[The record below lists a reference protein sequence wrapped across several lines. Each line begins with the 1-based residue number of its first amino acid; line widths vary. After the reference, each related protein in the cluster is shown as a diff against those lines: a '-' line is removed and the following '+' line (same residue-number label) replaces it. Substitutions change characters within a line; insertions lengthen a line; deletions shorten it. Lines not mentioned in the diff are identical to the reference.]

1 MAMDRLFQLMKEKNA
16 SDMFFAVNSPVH
28 IKINGNLIPI
38 NQQKLE
44 RENIASLLAEVA
56 TPEQMAELERTNEL
70 NMGIS
75 VANLGRFRLSAFRQ
89 RGSISAVFRFVPA
102 NIPALGD
109 LGLPPIL
116 AELIMEKRGL
126 LLLVGATGSGKSTTI
141 ASMLDHRNEL
151 RAGHILT
158 LEDPIEYLFK
168 NKKSI
173 VNQREIGSDAVD
185 FYTALR
191 NSMRQAPDCILI
203 GEIRDKETMAAAL
216 AYAQSGHLVL
226 ATLHANNSYNA
237 LNRIISFYPIE
248 NRPALL
254 QDLSSAVKAIVSQR
268 LVRSS
273 AGGTRQAAVEVMVN
287 TRYVA
292 DLIEKGE
299 IGQIKEAMEKS
310 LSPGSQTFESAL
322 LQLVKSGLVTQE
334 EALAN
339 ADSATNL
346 LWLLNNGPDSKDA
359 PPKEEGSS
367 RPTRVRRSPS
377 SRSIPDGVG
386 SGPRAAA
393 IAWGQVPTASSIAW
407 GQVPTGPAGVEPC
420 GATVSQEASLH

>member
-1 MAMDRLFQLMKEKNA
+1 MAMDRLFQLMKEKAA

-28 IKINGNLIPI
+28 IKINGTLIPI

-44 RENIASLLAEVA
+44 PENIHALLSEICSAQ
-56 TPEQMAELERTNEL
+56 QMDELERTNEL
-70 NMGIS
+70 NTGYS
-75 VANLGRFRLSAFRQ
+75 VPNLGRFRLSAFRQ

-102 NIPALGD
+102 SIPALGD
-109 LGLPPIL
+109 LGLPPVL
-116 AELIMEKRGL
+116 SELIMEKRGL
-126 LLLVGATGSGKSTTI
+126 LLLVGSTGSGKSTTI
-141 ASMLDHRNEL
+141 AAMLDHRNEL
-151 RAGHILT
+151 KPGHILT

-173 VNQREIGSDAVD
+173 VNQREIGADAKD

-248 NRPALL
+248 NRAALF
-254 QDLSSAVKAIVSQR
+254 QDLSSTVKAIVSQR
-268 LVRSS
+268 LIKS
-273 AGGTRQAAVEVMVN
+273 ASGGTRTAAVEVMVN
-287 TRYVA
+287 TRYISE
-292 DLIEKGE
+292 LIEKGE

-310 LSPGSQTFESAL
+310 ISSDSLSFETAL
-322 LQLVKSGLVTQE
+322 FNLVQAGKISRE

-346 LWLLNNGPDSKDA
+346 LWLPNNGPDTK
-359 PPKEEGSS
+359 KEE
-367 RPTRVRRSPS
+367 PEQK
-377 SRSIPDGVG
+377 
-386 SGPRAAA
+386 AAA
-393 IAWGQVPTASSIAW
+393 SSE
-407 GQVPTGPAGVEPC
+407 TSFTEF
-420 GATVSQEASLH
+420 TLN

>member
-1 MAMDRLFQLMKEKNA
+1 MAMERLFQLMKEKNA

-44 RENIASLLAEVA
+44 PDNVTVLLSEVCSAAE
-56 TPEQMAELERTNEL
+56 MAELERENEL
-70 NMGIS
+70 NIGIS
-75 VANLGRFRLSAFRQ
+75 VPNLGRFRLSAFRQ

-102 NIPALGD
+102 TIPVLGE
-109 LGLPPIL
+109 LGLPPVL
-116 AELIMEKRGL
+116 SDLIMEKRGL
-126 LLLVGATGSGKSTTI
+126 LLLVGSTGSGKSTTI

-151 RAGHILT
+151 RPGHILT

-173 VNQREIGSDAVD
+173 VNQREIGSDAKD
-185 FYTALR
+185 YATALR
-191 NSMRQAPDCILI
+191 NSLRQAPDAILI

-254 QDLSSAVKAIVSQR
+254 QDLASTVKAIVSQR
-268 LVRSS
+268 LVRSIN
-273 AGGTRQAAVEVMVN
+273 GGMRTAAVEVMLN
-287 TRYVA
+287 TRHIA

-299 IGQIKEAMEKS
+299 IGQIKEAMDNS
-310 LSPGSQTFESAL
+310 MSPGSQSFEHAL
-322 LQLVKSGLVTQE
+322 LKLVNDGAISQD

-346 LWLLNNGPDSKDA
+346 LWLLNNGPGSKLAQAA
-359 PPKEEGSS
+359 PEPEAPAK
-367 RPTRVRRSPS
+367 P
-377 SRSIPDGVG
+377 
-386 SGPRAAA
+386 
-393 IAWGQVPTASSIAW
+393 ASDTSF
-407 GQVPTGPAGVEPC
+407 TEF
-420 GATVSQEASLH
+420 TLNT

>member
-16 SDMFFAVNSPVH
+16 SDMFFAVNSPVQ

-38 NQQKLE
+38 NQQKLDPD
-44 RENIASLLAEVA
+44 NIDALLSEVASLD
-56 TPEQMAELERTNEL
+56 QMAELRRENEL

-75 VANLGRFRLSAFRQ
+75 VPNLGRFRLSAFRQ
-89 RGSISAVFRFVPA
+89 RGTISAVFRFVPA
-102 NIPALGD
+102 VIPQLDD

-116 AELIMEKRGL
+116 SELIMEKRGL

-173 VNQREIGSDAVD
+173 VNQREIGADTTS
-185 FYTALR
+185 FYVALR

-248 NRPALL
+248 NRAALL

-268 LVRSS
+268 LVRSA
-273 AGGTRQAAVEVMVN
+273 AGGTRQAAVEIMVN
-287 TRYVA
+287 TRYVS

-310 LSPGSQTFESAL
+310 LSPGSQSFESAL
-322 LQLVKSGLVTQE
+322 FQLVKSGLVTQE

-346 LWLLNNGPDSKDA
+346 LWLLNNGPDSANNAADIAQSKVDD
-359 PPKEEGSS
+359 EGANF
-367 RPTRVRRSPS
+367 TEF
-377 SRSIPDGVG
+377 
-386 SGPRAAA
+386 
-393 IAWGQVPTASSIAW
+393 TLN
-407 GQVPTGPAGVEPC
+407 T
-420 GATVSQEASLH
+420 

>member
-1 MAMDRLFQLMKEKNA
+1 MMMERLFQLMKEKNA

-38 NQQKLE
+38 NQNKLEPENIRVLLAEIASPEQMEELE
-44 RENIASLLAEVA
+44 RE
-56 TPEQMAELERTNEL
+56 NEL

-75 VANLGRFRLSAFRQ
+75 VPNLGRFRLSAFRQ

-102 NIPALGD
+102 TIPPLSE
-109 LGLPPIL
+109 LGLPPVL
-116 AELIMEKRGL
+116 SELIMEKRGL
-126 LLLVGATGSGKSTTI
+126 MLIVGATGSGKSTTI
-141 ASMLDHRNEL
+141 ASMLDHRNEQ
-151 RAGHILT
+151 RHGHILT

-173 VNQREIGSDAVD
+173 VNQREIGSDAKD
-185 FYTALR
+185 FEVALR

-203 GEIRDKETMAAAL
+203 GEIRDKDTMAAAL

-268 LVRSS
+268 LVRAK
-273 AGGTRQAAVEVMVN
+273 AGGRRQAAVEIMVN

-292 DLIEKGE
+292 DLIEKGD
-299 IGQIKEAMEKS
+299 IGEIKEAMDKS
-310 LSPGSQTFESAL
+310 LSPGSQSFEKAL
-322 LQLVKSGLVTQE
+322 LELVQADLVTQE

-346 LWLLNNGPDSKDA
+346 LWLINNGPDSKA
-359 PPKEEGSS
+359 EQEQAKPAE
-367 RPTRVRRSPS
+367 
-377 SRSIPDGVG
+377 PDGP
-386 SGPRAAA
+386 SF
-393 IAWGQVPTASSIAW
+393 TEFTLDS
-407 GQVPTGPAGVEPC
+407 
-420 GATVSQEASLH
+420 

>member
-38 NQQKLE
+38 NQHKLE
-44 RENIASLLAEVA
+44 QENIESLLSEIA
-56 TPEQMAELERTNEL
+56 TPEQMAELARENEL

-75 VANLGRFRLSAFRQ
+75 MPNLGRFRLSAFRQ

-102 NIPALGD
+102 SIPPLAE
-109 LGLPPIL
+109 LGLPPAL
-116 AELIMEKRGL
+116 SELIMEKRGL
-126 LLLVGATGSGKSTTI
+126 LLVVGATGSGKSTTI
-141 ASMLDHRNEL
+141 ASMLDHRNEQ
-151 RAGHILT
+151 RPGHILT

-173 VNQREIGSDAVD
+173 VNQREIGSDAAS
-185 FYTALR
+185 FEIALR

-203 GEIRDKETMAAAL
+203 GEIRDKDTMAAAL

-268 LVRSS
+268 LVRAK
-273 AGGTRQAAVEVMVN
+273 AGGQRQAAVEIMVN

-292 DLIEKGE
+292 DLIEKGD
-299 IGQIKEAMEKS
+299 IGQIKEAMDKS
-310 LSPGSQTFESAL
+310 LSPGSQSFETAL
-322 LQLVKSGLVTQE
+322 LALVQAELITRE

-346 LWLLNNGPDSKDA
+346 LWLLNNGPDSQIAK
-359 PPKEEGSS
+359 PEEPA
-367 RPTRVRRSPS
+367 R
-377 SRSIPDGVG
+377 
-386 SGPRAAA
+386 
-393 IAWGQVPTASSIAW
+393 QVEP
-407 GQVPTGPAGVEPC
+407 PAGPSFTEF
-420 GATVSQEASLH
+420 TLE

>member
-1 MAMDRLFQLMKEKNA
+1 MMMERLFQLMKEKNA

-38 NQQKLE
+38 NQNKLE
-44 RENIASLLAEVA
+44 PDNIRVLLSEIAS
-56 TPEQMAELERTNEL
+56 PEQMDELDRDNEL

-75 VANLGRFRLSAFRQ
+75 VPNLGRFRLSAFRQ

-102 NIPALGD
+102 TIPPLAE
-109 LGLPPIL
+109 LGLPSAL
-116 AELIMEKRGL
+116 SELIMEKRGL
-126 LLLVGATGSGKSTTI
+126 LLIVGATGSGKSTTI
-141 ASMLDHRNEL
+141 ASMLDLRNEQ
-151 RAGHILT
+151 RHGHILT

-173 VNQREIGSDAVD
+173 VNQREIGSDAKSFDV
-185 FYTALR
+185 ALR

-203 GEIRDKETMAAAL
+203 GEIRDKDTMAAAL

-268 LVRSS
+268 LVRAK
-273 AGGTRQAAVEVMVN
+273 AGGRRQAAVEIMVN

-299 IGQIKEAMEKS
+299 IGQIKEAMDKS
-310 LSPGSQTFESAL
+310 LSPGSQSFEKAL
-322 LQLVKSGLVTQE
+322 LELVQADLITQD

-346 LWLLNNGPDSKDA
+346 LWLINNGPDSKA
-359 PPKEEGSS
+359 KEEEA
-367 RPTRVRRSPS
+367 PKPAE
-377 SRSIPDGVG
+377 PDGP
-386 SGPRAAA
+386 SF
-393 IAWGQVPTASSIAW
+393 TEF
-407 GQVPTGPAGVEPC
+407 T
-420 GATVSQEASLH
+420 LDN

>member
-1 MAMDRLFQLMKEKNA
+1 MAMERLFQLMKEKNA

-38 NQQKLE
+38 NQHKLE
-44 RENIASLLAEVA
+44 QDNIVSLLSEIT
-56 TPEQMAELERTNEL
+56 TPEQMAEFERDNEL

-75 VANLGRFRLSAFRQ
+75 VHNLGRFRLSAFRQ

-102 NIPALGD
+102 VIPPLAD
-109 LGLPPIL
+109 LGLPTVL
-116 AELIMEKRGL
+116 SELIMEKRGL
-126 LLLVGATGSGKSTTI
+126 MLVVGATGSGKSTTI

-173 VNQREIGSDAVD
+173 VNQREIGSDAQSFAV
-185 FYTALR
+185 ALR

-254 QDLSSAVKAIVSQR
+254 QDLSSAVKAIISQR
-268 LVRSS
+268 LIKSA
-273 AGGTRQAAVEVMVN
+273 AGGTRQAAVEIMVN

-292 DLIEKGE
+292 DLIEKGD
-299 IGQIKEAMEKS
+299 IGQIKDAMDQS
-310 LSPGSQTFESAL
+310 LSPGSQSFETAL
-322 LQLVKSGLVTQE
+322 VELVQSGLVTQE

-346 LWLLNNGPDSKDA
+346 LWLLNNGPDSKTKQTAA
-359 PPKEEGSS
+359 PVIE
-367 RPTRVRRSPS
+367 
-377 SRSIPDGVG
+377 D
-386 SGPRAAA
+386 
-393 IAWGQVPTASSIAW
+393 PTA
-407 GQVPTGPAGVEPC
+407 
-420 GATVSQEASLH
+420 ASFTEFTLNN

>member
-1 MAMDRLFQLMKEKNA
+1 MMMERLFQLMKEKNA

-38 NQQKLE
+38 NQNKLEPENIRVLLAEIASPEQMEELE
-44 RENIASLLAEVA
+44 RE
-56 TPEQMAELERTNEL
+56 NEL

-75 VANLGRFRLSAFRQ
+75 VPNLGRFRLSAFRQ

-102 NIPALGD
+102 TIPPLSE
-109 LGLPPIL
+109 LGLPPVL
-116 AELIMEKRGL
+116 SELIMEKRGL
-126 LLLVGATGSGKSTTI
+126 MLIVGATGSGKSTTI
-141 ASMLDHRNEL
+141 ASMLDHRNEQ
-151 RAGHILT
+151 RHGHILT

-173 VNQREIGSDAVD
+173 VNQREIGSDAKD
-185 FYTALR
+185 FEVALR

-203 GEIRDKETMAAAL
+203 GEIRDKDTMAAAL

-268 LVRSS
+268 LVRAK
-273 AGGTRQAAVEVMVN
+273 AGGRRAAAVEIMVN
-287 TRYVA
+287 TRYIA
-292 DLIEKGE
+292 DLIEKGD
-299 IGQIKEAMEKS
+299 IGQIKDAMDQS
-310 LSPGSQTFESAL
+310 LSPGSQSFEKAL
-322 LQLVKSGLVTQE
+322 LELVQADLVTQD

-346 LWLLNNGPDSKDA
+346 LWLINNGPDSKTEQEQA
-359 PPKEEGSS
+359 KPAE
-367 RPTRVRRSPS
+367 
-377 SRSIPDGVG
+377 PDGP
-386 SGPRAAA
+386 SF
-393 IAWGQVPTASSIAW
+393 TEFTLDS
-407 GQVPTGPAGVEPC
+407 
-420 GATVSQEASLH
+420 

>member
-1 MAMDRLFQLMKEKNA
+1 MAMERLFQLMKEKNA

-38 NQQKLE
+38 NQHRLE
-44 RENIASLLAEVA
+44 PENIHSLLSEIAS
-56 TPEQMAELERTNEL
+56 PEQMAELERENEL
-70 NMGIS
+70 NMGVS
-75 VANLGRFRLSAFRQ
+75 VPNLGRFRLSAFRQ

-102 NIPALGD
+102 TIPPLGE
-109 LGLPPIL
+109 LGLPPVL
-116 AELIMEKRGL
+116 SELIMEKRGL
-126 LLLVGATGSGKSTTI
+126 LLVVGATGSGKSTTI
-141 ASMLDHRNEL
+141 ASMLDHRNEQ
-151 RAGHILT
+151 RTGHILT

-173 VNQREIGSDAVD
+173 VNQREIGSDATS

-203 GEIRDKETMAAAL
+203 GEIRDRETMAAAL

-254 QDLSSAVKAIVSQR
+254 QDLASSVKAIVSQR
-268 LVRSS
+268 LVKSA
-273 AGGTRQAAVEVMVN
+273 AGGQRQAAVEVMLN
-287 TRYVA
+287 TRYIG

-299 IGQIKEAMEKS
+299 ISQIKEAMDKS
-310 LSPGSQTFESAL
+310 LSPGSQSFETAL
-322 LQLVKSGLVTQE
+322 FRLVREGLVTQD

-346 LWLLNNGPDSKDA
+346 LWLLNNGPESQTQQ
-359 PPKEEGSS
+359 EEQNKPAEPQG
-367 RPTRVRRSPS
+367 
-377 SRSIPDGVG
+377 
-386 SGPRAAA
+386 
-393 IAWGQVPTASSIAW
+393 ASFTEFTLNS
-407 GQVPTGPAGVEPC
+407 
-420 GATVSQEASLH
+420 

>member
-1 MAMDRLFQLMKEKNA
+1 MMDRLFQLMKEKNA

-28 IKINGNLIPI
+28 LKINGNLIPV

-44 RENIASLLAEVA
+44 PDNIDALLAEVCS
-56 TPEQMAELERTNEL
+56 PEQLRELARTNEL

-75 VANLGRFRLSAFRQ
+75 VPSLGRFRLSAFRQ
-89 RGSISAVFRFVPA
+89 RGTISAVFRYVPA
-102 NIPALGD
+102 TIPDLGE

-126 LLLVGATGSGKSTTI
+126 VLVVGATGSGKSTTI
-141 ASMLDHRNEL
+141 AAMLDHRNAL
-151 RAGHILT
+151 RSGHILT

-168 NKKSI
+168 NRKAI
-173 VNQREIGSDAVD
+173 VNQREIGSDAKD
-185 FYTALR
+185 FETALK

-203 GEIRDKETMAAAL
+203 GEIRDRETMAAAL

-254 QDLSSAVKAIVSQR
+254 QDLSSTIRAIVSQR
-268 LVRSS
+268 LVRS
-273 AGGTRQAAVEVMVN
+273 AGGGTRTPAVEVMVN
-287 TRYVA
+287 TRYVSE
-292 DLIEKGE
+292 LIEKGE
-299 IGQIKEAMEKS
+299 IAQIKEALDKS
-310 LSPGSQTFESAL
+310 LSPGSQSFEGAL
-322 LQLVKSGLVTQE
+322 YRLVQDGRITQE

-346 LWLLNNGPDSKDA
+346 LWLLNNGPDSRQGGQHGGE
-359 PPKEEGSS
+359 PEPK
-367 RPTRVRRSPS
+367 PV
-377 SRSIPDGVG
+377 
-386 SGPRAAA
+386 A
-393 IAWGQVPTASSIAW
+393 
-407 GQVPTGPAGVEPC
+407 
-420 GATVSQEASLH
+420 EASFTEFTLNT

>member
-28 IKINGNLIPI
+28 LKINGNLIPI

-44 RENIASLLAEVA
+44 PDNILSLLAEIC
-56 TPEQMAELERTNEL
+56 TPAQMGELERDNEL
-70 NMGIS
+70 NMGVS
-75 VANLGRFRLSAFRQ
+75 VPNLGRFRLSAFRQ
-89 RGSISAVFRFVPA
+89 RGSISAVFRFVP
-102 NIPALGD
+102 NLIPALAD
-109 LGLPPIL
+109 LGLPPVL

-126 LLLVGATGSGKSTTI
+126 MLVVGATGSGKSTTI

-151 RAGHILT
+151 RSGHILT

-168 NKKSI
+168 NKRSI
-173 VNQREIGSDAVD
+173 VNQREIGSDAKD
-185 FYTALR
+185 FETALR

-248 NRPALL
+248 NRASLL
-254 QDLSSAVKAIVSQR
+254 QDLSSTVKAIISQR
-268 LVRSS
+268 LVRSLH
-273 AGGTRQAAVEVMVN
+273 GGVRTAAVEIMVN
-287 TRYVA
+287 TRHIS

-299 IGQIKEAMEKS
+299 IGQIKEAIEKS
-310 LSPGSQTFESAL
+310 MSPGSQSFELAL
-322 LQLVKSGLVTQE
+322 LQLVRGEQISQE

-346 LWLLNNGPDSKDA
+346 LWLLNNGPDSK
-359 PPKEEGSS
+359 
-367 RPTRVRRSPS
+367 
-377 SRSIPDGVG
+377 
-386 SGPRAAA
+386 
-393 IAWGQVPTASSIAW
+393 TAE
-407 GQVPTGPAGVEPC
+407 VEVKP
-420 GATVSQEASLH
+420 VEEASFTEFTLNS

>member
-1 MAMDRLFQLMKEKNA
+1 MAMERLFQLMKEKNA

-38 NQQKLE
+38 NQNRLDPD
-44 RENIASLLAEVA
+44 NIASLLSEIA
-56 TPEQMAELERTNEL
+56 TPEQLAELARENEL

-75 VANLGRFRLSAFRQ
+75 VPNLGRFRLSAFRQ

-102 NIPALGD
+102 SIPPLEE
-109 LGLPPIL
+109 LGLPEVL
-116 AELIMEKRGL
+116 SSLIMEKRGL

-141 ASMLDHRNEL
+141 AAMLDHRNEQ
-151 RAGHILT
+151 RSGHILT

-173 VNQREIGSDAVD
+173 VNQREIGSDAKS
-185 FYTALR
+185 YEIALK
-191 NSMRQAPDCILI
+191 NSLRQAPDCILI

-254 QDLSSAVKAIVSQR
+254 QDLSSTVKAIVSQR
-268 LVRSS
+268 LVRAR
-273 AGGTRQAAVEVMVN
+273 AGGRRHAAAEIMVN

-299 IGQIKEAMEKS
+299 IGQIKEAIDRS
-310 LSPGSQTFESAL
+310 LSPGSQSFEKAL
-322 LQLVKSGLVTQE
+322 LDLVQAELITQE

-346 LWLLNNGPDSKDA
+346 LWLINNGPDSQAAKDA
-359 PPKEEGSS
+359 PPIKQPE
-367 RPTRVRRSPS
+367 
-377 SRSIPDGVG
+377 
-386 SGPRAAA
+386 A
-393 IAWGQVPTASSIAW
+393 
-407 GQVPTGPAGVEPC
+407 PAGPSFTEF
-420 GATVSQEASLH
+420 TLDN

>member
-1 MAMDRLFQLMKEKNA
+1 MMMERLFQLMKEKNA

-38 NQQKLE
+38 NQNKLE
-44 RENIASLLAEVA
+44 PENIRVLLSEIAS
-56 TPEQMAELERTNEL
+56 PEQMEELERDNEL

-75 VANLGRFRLSAFRQ
+75 VPNLGRFRLSAFRQ

-102 NIPALGD
+102 TIPPLSE
-109 LGLPPIL
+109 LGLPPVL
-116 AELIMEKRGL
+116 SELIMEKRGL
-126 LLLVGATGSGKSTTI
+126 LLIVGATGSGKSTTI
-141 ASMLDHRNEL
+141 ASMLDHRNEQ
-151 RAGHILT
+151 RHGHILT

-173 VNQREIGSDAVD
+173 VNQREIGSDAKSFDV
-185 FYTALR
+185 ALR

-203 GEIRDKETMAAAL
+203 GEIRDKDTMAAAL

-254 QDLSSAVKAIVSQR
+254 QDLSSSVKAIVSQR
-268 LVRSS
+268 LVR
-273 AGGTRQAAVEVMVN
+273 AKGGGRRQAAVEIMVN

-299 IGQIKEAMEKS
+299 IGQIKDAMDQS
-310 LSPGSQTFESAL
+310 LSPGSQSFEKAL
-322 LQLVKSGLVTQE
+322 LALVQADLITQE

-346 LWLLNNGPDSKDA
+346 LWLINNGPDSKAQEVEA
-359 PPKEEGSS
+359 PKPVE
-367 RPTRVRRSPS
+367 
-377 SRSIPDGVG
+377 
-386 SGPRAAA
+386 
-393 IAWGQVPTASSIAW
+393 
-407 GQVPTGPAGVEPC
+407 PAGPSFTEF
-420 GATVSQEASLH
+420 TLDQ

>member
-1 MAMDRLFQLMKEKNA
+1 MDRLFQLMKEKNA

-44 RENIASLLAEVA
+44 PDNIHSLLAEIA
-56 TPEQMAELERTNEL
+56 TPAQMEELAATNEL
-70 NMGIS
+70 NMGVS
-75 VANLGRFRLSAFRQ
+75 VPNMGRFRLSAFKQ
-89 RGSISAVFRFVPA
+89 RGTISAVFRFVPA
-102 NIPALGD
+102 TIPVLAD
-109 LGLPPIL
+109 LQLPPVL
-116 AELIMEKRGL
+116 ADLIMEKRGL
-126 LLLVGATGSGKSTTI
+126 LLLVGSTGSGKSTTI

-151 RAGHILT
+151 RSGHILT

-173 VNQREIGSDAVD
+173 VNQREIGSDAKD

-248 NRPALL
+248 NRAALL
-254 QDLSSAVKAIVSQR
+254 QDLSSTVKAIVSQR
-268 LVRSS
+268 LVRSIN
-273 AGGTRQAAVEVMVN
+273 GGTRTAAVEVMVN
-287 TRYVA
+287 TRYIS

-310 LSPGSQTFESAL
+310 MSPGSQSFELAL
-322 LQLVKSGLVTQE
+322 LKLVQDGLISQD

-346 LWLLNNGPDSKDA
+346 LWLLNNGPDSKTA
-359 PPKEEGSS
+359 KEE
-367 RPTRVRRSPS
+367 PQ
-377 SRSIPDGVG
+377 
-386 SGPRAAA
+386 A
-393 IAWGQVPTASSIAW
+393 
-407 GQVPTGPAGVEPC
+407 PAK
-420 GATVSQEASLH
+420 GADEASFTEFTLNT

>member
-44 RENIASLLAEVA
+44 PENIHALLAEIA
-56 TPEQMAELERTNEL
+56 SPEQMEELAATNEL
-70 NMGIS
+70 NMGVS
-75 VANLGRFRLSAFRQ
+75 VPNLGRFRLSAFKQ
-89 RGSISAVFRFVPA
+89 RGTISAVFRFVPA
-102 NIPALGD
+102 TIPLLAD
-109 LGLPPIL
+109 LQLPPVL
-116 AELIMEKRGL
+116 ADLIMEKRGL
-126 LLLVGATGSGKSTTI
+126 LLLVGSTGSGKSTTI

-151 RAGHILT
+151 RSGHILT
-158 LEDPIEYLFK
+158 LEDPIEYLFR

-173 VNQREIGSDAVD
+173 VNQREIGSDAKD

-248 NRPALL
+248 NRAALL
-254 QDLSSAVKAIVSQR
+254 QDLSSTVKAIVSQR
-268 LVRSS
+268 LIRSLN
-273 AGGTRQAAVEVMVN
+273 GGTRSAAVEVMVN
-287 TRYVA
+287 TRYIS

-310 LSPGSQTFESAL
+310 MSPGSQSFEQSL
-322 LQLVKSGLVTQE
+322 LKLVHDCLVSQD

-346 LWLLNNGPDSKDA
+346 LWLLNNGPDSA
-359 PPKEEGSS
+359 ATREEE
-367 RPTRVRRSPS
+367 TK
-377 SRSIPDGVG
+377 
-386 SGPRAAA
+386 
-393 IAWGQVPTASSIAW
+393 ASAS
-407 GQVPTGPAGVEPC
+407 
-420 GATVSQEASLH
+420 EASFTEFTLNT

>member
-1 MAMDRLFQLMKEKNA
+1 MAMDRLFHLMKEKNA
-16 SDMFFAVNSPVH
+16 SDMFFAVNSPVQ

-38 NQQKLE
+38 NQQKLDP
-44 RENIASLLAEVA
+44 ENIDALLGEIASK
-56 TPEQMAELERTNEL
+56 EQMAELMRENEL

-75 VANLGRFRLSAFRQ
+75 VPNLGRFRLSAFRQ
-89 RGSISAVFRFVPA
+89 RGTISAVFRFVPA
-102 NIPALGD
+102 VIPQLDD

-173 VNQREIGSDAVD
+173 VNQREIGADTTS
-185 FYTALR
+185 FYVALR

-248 NRPALL
+248 NRAALL

-268 LVRSS
+268 LVRSA
-273 AGGTRQAAVEVMVN
+273 AGGTRQAAVEIMVN
-287 TRYVA
+287 TRYVS

-299 IGQIKEAMEKS
+299 ISQIKEAMEKS
-310 LSPGSQTFESAL
+310 LSPGSQSFESAL
-322 LQLVKSGLVTQE
+322 FQLVKSGLVTQE

-346 LWLLNNGPDSKDA
+346 LWLLNNGPDSTIAQDTSNDKKDD
-359 PPKEEGSS
+359 EGANF
-367 RPTRVRRSPS
+367 TEF
-377 SRSIPDGVG
+377 
-386 SGPRAAA
+386 
-393 IAWGQVPTASSIAW
+393 TLN
-407 GQVPTGPAGVEPC
+407 T
-420 GATVSQEASLH
+420 